1 MGTTEFQ
8 WERVGSYGS
17 FAGLRK
23 SCLTARGEHAGRPV
37 PARSPYG
44 SGLSRVSGQS
54 GSRAPARP
62 DPSQVGSGVRS
73 LPRTESLVYPHRRM
87 PGPQSPHPIP
97 DATSTAELITRVQRG
112 DDEAYARLMHS
123 FAPLL
128 RRWAHVRVSDRAR
141 GAVETED
148 LVQETLLAVHRK
160 MDTIEAAHPGAFWLY
175 LRRTIQRPPR
185 PTCWSPRSSS

>member
-1 MGTTEFQ
+1 
-8 WERVGSYGS
+8 
-17 FAGLRK
+17 
-23 SCLTARGEHAGRPV
+23 
-37 PARSPYG
+37 
-44 SGLSRVSGQS
+44 
-54 GSRAPARP
+54 
-62 DPSQVGSGVRS
+62 
-73 LPRTESLVYPHRRM
+73 M

-112 DDEAYARLMHS
+112 DDEAYARLMDS

-128 RRWAHVRVSDRAR
+128 RRWAHGRLSDRAR

-175 LRRTIQRPPR
+175 LRRTIQRRLANAGRDATRR
-185 PTCWSPRSSS
+185 PSADVDAEKLDLPSDADPDLFDYERALAKLSDEQRAIVILRLEFGLSHQESATALGLPSADAARMRTARAVATLAEYMS